1 MKKAL
6 RYARPEIPAGHFLDT
21 NDRNGNS
28 VGWTLSTILGD
39 MLVKAE
45 AMYGDRNCNY
55 SYLGIELGYN
65 SDCIA
70 KRSCGRYLTSRVDL
84 NTIRNDICTWRQ
96 LAHDCVHLLSPTG
109 NGHTTCLEEGLA
121 VHFELSCMREE
132 FRPGTWKGNLTFT
145 SDCPALNMV
154 EQLLDIEPSA
164 IKLLRAHE
172 PTISRISAELIVN
185 VCPLVPR
192 DLAIQLAAPFSW

>member
-6 RYARPEIPAGHFLDT
+6 RYARPEIPAGHYLDT
-21 NDRNGNS
+21 NDRTGNS
-28 VGWTLSTILGD
+28 VGWTLPTILGD

-45 AMYGDRNCNY
+45 EMYGDRNCNCT
-55 SYLGIELGYN
+55 YLGIELGYN

-70 KRSCGRYLTSRVDL
+70 RRSCSGYFTSRVDL

-96 LAHDCVHLLSPTG
+96 LAHDCIHLLSPPG

-121 VHFELSCMREE
+121 VHFELSYMLEE
-132 FRPGTWKGNLTFT
+132 FRSGTWEGNLTIN
-145 SDCPALNMV
+145 SDCPALKMV
-154 EQLLDIEPSA
+154 QQLLDIEPSA
-164 IKLLRAHE
+164 IKLLRVHE

-185 VCPLVPR
+185 VCPLVSL
-192 DLAIQLAAPFSW
+192 DLALQLAAPFSQ